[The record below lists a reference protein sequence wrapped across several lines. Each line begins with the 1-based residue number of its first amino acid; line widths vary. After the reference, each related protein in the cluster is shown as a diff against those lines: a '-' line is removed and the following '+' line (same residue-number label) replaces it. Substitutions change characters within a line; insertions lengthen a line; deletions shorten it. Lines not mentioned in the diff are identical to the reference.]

1 MASSSK
7 LIAPYLGLHPFEPD
21 DYPFFFGRD
30 HLVDQL
36 ISKLKLSTE
45 KYQIQFI
52 SIIGQSGTG
61 KSSLVKAGLLAD
73 LHRGMLKGVG
83 TQWKIIEFTPRKAP
97 FFEFS
102 RALLTTIKKA
112 ENKTIAEINKLL
124 DKLQND
130 EIDFP
135 DILDDLTYPVADNLL
150 IFVDQFEEL
159 FRMENGQTIQ
169 QDFVD
174 YLIDV
179 SKYEGIY
186 VIITMRSE
194 FLNNC
199 NKIDGLIEEI
209 NKGFF
214 AVPKLKENHIR
225 EIITKPQKIKLR
237 NLPIFEI
244 SGSLVDDLVAKVSD
258 NNFLLP
264 VLEHSLLYLWM
275 KAHHATPVVIDKTIY
290 DVLAAD
296 TSLINTH
303 ADELYNRYDAKQK
316 KLVKNIFLALININ
330 TNEAV
335 RNPINLRTLKKLV
348 QEKNSIKLFML
359 LNNFYKA
366 PAYFIKSCTDDW
378 NNTPEEDLFFDLMH
392 ESIIWE
398 WKKYQDWIAD
408 VKSVVADFKHYAA
421 VASIEA
427 NPLTLGALETLQE
440 KLKNPYF
447 TVSWLAHFTGDSEDL
462 IDEQYEKI
470 KQLKNKSIRE
480 HVRKENIE
488 KWNRRI
494 KIILSIIF
502 VVIIA
507 VISIFSN
514 SADEKAKFE
523 NNFNQII
530 TKLGKDDYSSA
541 KRRLDY
547 ADNFDD
553 FYFHPSL
560 DTQSQVYV
568 KGFVDSLTIE
578 AQTAFKPEVQ
588 IQLKQGVFLDN
599 NTVVAIPRSKQ
610 VEGSQNIVLFSSANN
625 KAISKNINRNNAQFE
640 KIFSLA
646 YDSNLFIVS
655 WTEFDDKKE
664 KAAEHGFN
672 LYSIDNG
679 EISFKSTYSYSKFS
693 QTNKYI
699 PKIQSIV
706 SNEPGT
712 LILGDSKGAIMV
724 LGLDANDQFQVSK
737 RDCNVDGEP
746 LHVGAITQ
754 LRFNPNNSK
763 QFAAA
768 SADHTASAWN
778 LTDSL
783 CSHEKDFGF
792 GHTGQINSIAFSEDE
807 QWLGTASQDGDI
819 RLWDFGSQMPS
830 ALLRSKIAAVTNVFF
845 INNQLL
851 LSIHTDQ
858 SVRFWPINLDIQEV
872 VQQVP
877 PYIYNAPLGQI
888 LNLWVDDVQVAVLLD
903 TGEVSVFDLAKIQAL
918 NHFKYLDS
926 QAVEALIWADADKL
940 GLDEHNYIK
949 LDKGNMTLSLRRD
962 DKLLLEL
969 SLASNLS
976 DNLKIAFE
984 SKQNPKN
991 LKLLYVE
998 DGAVYELSSYLLA
1011 DQ

>member
-83 TQWKIIEFTPRKAP
+83 TQWKIIEFTPSKAP

-225 EIITKPQKIKLR
+225 EIITKPQNIKLK
-237 NLPIFEI
+237 NHSSFEI

-335 RNPINLRTLKKLV
+335 RNPVNLRTLKKLV

-778 LTDSL
+778 LTNSL